1 MQTRFLPTLRLTLAL
16 TITAMLASGC
26 KGGDSSEPVSAST
39 PQSSCASLSGRSI
52 ATTEGTATIASTQFV
67 AAVGNEP
74 EHCRVFGNMAP
85 ELHFEIKLPTNWN
98 QRLLFIGGGGFDG
111 AIPQPP
117 GYQLQQ
123 NYVIVASNGGHNA
136 NGTDELWAYDAA
148 KLNDYAYSST
158 HRTLLAARGV
168 IQQRYGQQAVRSY
181 FEGCSN
187 GGREALIQA
196 QRYPE
201 DFDGIVA
208 RAPAWNFTWLM
219 VAGNQGMK
227 RFFQS
232 AATQLSAAKL
242 TTLSNAVLAACD
254 LHDNRADGIV
264 SNVAA
269 CTFDPATLRC
279 TGGDND
285 SCLTDAQIA
294 TVNSIYSPHTL
305 NINGTAVP
313 YYIGWPAG
321 GESASGGWDFWRADL
336 DNGLPDFSTRFIRY
350 FLLQNPT
357 YNAMNFTPELN
368 LTTIQDREALIDAK
382 IDSNSNDNYTQFRN
396 SGGKLILWH
405 GTNDPAISYT
415 STALYYGQIVN
426 AHGQMGADQFAEFFP
441 APGVLHCFG
450 GEGSDFVDLLTPLRT
465 WVEAG
470 TAPSQQN
477 LVALKLRTQPT
488 LSLTNP
494 RPLCKYPRYP
504 RYIGG
509 DANLAS
515 SYMCTMP

>member
-1 MQTRFLPTLRLTLAL
+1 MRGRFIPTLQLLVCTCLAL
-16 TITAMLASGC
+16 SGC
-26 KGGDSSEPVSAST
+26 RGGSDDDPPISTTT
-39 PQSSCASLSGRSI
+39 PQSNCASLSGRTF
-52 ATTEGTATIASTQFV
+52 ATAEGTATISSTQFV

-74 EHCRVFGNMAP
+74 EHCRVFGNMPP

-123 NYVIVASNGGHNA
+123 NYAIVASNGGHNA
-136 NGTDELWAYDAA
+136 NGVDELWAYDTDR
-148 KLNDYAYSST
+148 LNDYAYRST
-158 HRTLLAARGV
+158 HRTLLAARSI
-168 IQQRYGQQAVRSY
+168 IQQRYGQAAVRSY

-232 AATQLSAAKL
+232 AATQLSTAKL
-242 TTLSNAVLAACD
+242 ATLSNAVLAACD
-254 LHDNRADGIV
+254 MHDNRADGVI

-269 CTFDPATLRC
+269 CNFDPATLRC
-279 TGGDND
+279 PASSDND

-294 TVNSIYSPHTL
+294 TVTSIYSTHAL
-305 NINGTAVP
+305 NINSTAVP
-313 YYIGWPAG
+313 YYAGWPAG

-336 DNGLPDFSTRFIRY
+336 SNGLPDFSTRFVRY
-350 FLLQNPT
+350 FLLQQPA
-357 YNAMNFTPELN
+357 YNAMNFVPENN
-368 LTTIQDREALIDAK
+368 LAIIQNRETLIDA
-382 IDSNSNDNYTQFRN
+382 SSTNYTQFRN
-396 SGGKLILWH
+396 RGGKLILWH

-415 STALYYGQIVN
+415 STALYYGNVVT
-426 AHGQMGADQFAEFFP
+426 AAGGQMAADQFVEFFP

-450 GEGSDFVDLLTPLRT
+450 GEGSDFVDLLTPLRS

-470 TAPSQQN
+470 TPPSQQN
-477 LVALKLRTQPT
+477 LIALKLRTQPT

-494 RPLCKYPRYP
+494 RPLCKFPRYP
-504 RYIGG
+504 RYVGG
-509 DANLAS
+509 DANQAS
-515 SYMCTMP
+515 SFTCTLP